1 MRVRVQEYSRWNGV
15 DTVFTLIKALFNQT
29 DGTKLVLQSSWIN
42 NSNWMLMNFIKM
54 NILVVIVLKTLYI
67 QQKSYSAF

>member
-15 DTVFTLIKALFNQT
+15 DTVFTLIKALFDQT

-42 NSNWMLMNFIKM
+42 NSNWM
-54 NILVVIVLKTLYI
+54 
-67 QQKSYSAF
+67 